1 MLDRSSVAVS
11 AGRPDH
17 VPGGPLNTP
26 ISASATYHAGAE
38 ANYLRQGSSDVI
50 RSFEAALGALEG
62 GRAWGFGSGMAA
74 IAAVVDLV
82 PTGAVVV
89 APRMVYSGTS
99 MIFAEAARLGRLTVR
114 WVEISDTTE
123 VVAAL
128 RAEPAPF
135 LLWVETPTNPMM
147 GVADLPVLT
156 QVAHEVGAVTAV
168 DSTWNSPM
176 VLRPL
181 EHGADI
187 VMHSATKYLAGH
199 SDLLLGALVTA
210 DETLAA
216 QLKSRRDLTGGVP
229 GALEAFLALRGIR
242 TLGVRMERA
251 QANAFELARRL
262 TEHPAVDRV
271 LYPGLPDFPGHELVA
286 RLHDGFGAM
295 ISFRVRGDADDAE
308 RVCAQVRL
316 ITHATSLGG
325 VESLIERRARYQV
338 DADNGTPPNLL
349 RLSVGIEHVDD
360 LWADLRQALGTGTPP
375 R

>member
-1 MLDRSSVAVS
+1 MLDRATLAVS

-26 ISASATYHAGAE
+26 ISVSATYHAGTE
-38 ANYLRQGSSDVI
+38 ANYLRQGSSDII

-62 GRAWGFGSGMAA
+62 GRALGFGSGMAA
-74 IAAVVDLV
+74 IAAVVDTLPV
-82 PTGAVVV
+82 GSVVV
-89 APRMVYSGTS
+89 VPRMVYSGTS
-99 MIFAEAARLGRLTVR
+99 MIFADAQRQGRLTVR
-114 WVEISDTTE
+114 WVEISDTPA

-128 RAEPAPF
+128 RGEPAPA

-147 GVADLPVLT
+147 GVADLPELT
-156 QVAHEVGAVTAV
+156 RAAHEVGALVAV

-187 VMHSATKYLAGH
+187 TMHSATKYLSGH

-210 DETLAA
+210 DEGLAA
-216 QLKSRRDLTGGVP
+216 QLKTRRDLTGGVP
-229 GALEAFLALRGIR
+229 GALESFLALRGIR
-242 TLGVRMERA
+242 TLAVRMERA
-251 QANAFELARRL
+251 QANAAELARRL
-262 TEHPAVDRV
+262 AEHPAVDRV
-271 LYPGLPDFPGHELVA
+271 LYPGLPDFPGYELVS
-286 RLHDGFGAM
+286 RLHDGPGAM
-295 ISFRVRGDADDAE
+295 ISFLLRGDGDDAE
-308 RVCAQVRL
+308 KVCDNVTL

-338 DADNGTPPNLL
+338 DADNGTPPNLI
-349 RLSVGIEHVDD
+349 RLSVGIENVED
-360 LWADLRQALGTGTPP
+360 LWADLQAAL